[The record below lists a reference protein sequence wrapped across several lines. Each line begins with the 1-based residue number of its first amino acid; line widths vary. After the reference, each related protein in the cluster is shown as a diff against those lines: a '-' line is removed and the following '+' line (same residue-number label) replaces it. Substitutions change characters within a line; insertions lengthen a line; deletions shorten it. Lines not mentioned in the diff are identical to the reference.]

1 MSLEAEQHL
10 LACVL
15 IDDKQTASLLEI
27 PEDWFL
33 TNAHKLIYRK
43 VVELAKQ
50 SLGTDLFSVAQSLQ
64 QSQQLASAGGMQYL
78 TALTEQLPSLHHW
91 NSYKNVL
98 FGSYKKW
105 QVKRLVDN
113 LQMQIGTGA
122 KPDEMI
128 SYISEQV
135 IELLTDHHQGGPR
148 SISHYM
154 DQVLADIQWRADN
167 PGKLKGHQTG
177 FKELDELFD
186 GFEAGKMYLVAAR
199 PGMGKTAFGLVN
211 LGLRLAR
218 DNPVVAFSLEMT
230 GKGLAS
236 RALCN
241 ESKVFNSKI
250 RDGSMSDADYDSVA
264 MAVTTLHTQSN
275 LYIDETPNLST
286 AQMRSRLKAQE
297 LKHGK
302 LGAVIVDHVG
312 LVRKDSRKDETQGL
326 TQVSHD
332 LARMAKE
339 FDCPVIVLSQLNR
352 GVEGRGKNDR
362 RPMMSD
368 LKQSGALEEDA
379 RGIMLLYR
387 DDYYDPE
394 SSMKGITEVNVAKN
408 SDGETKT
415 LYFRHNLAISD
426 YEPID
431 GYTAPEKETKGSQF

>member
-10 LACVL
+10 IACVL
-15 IDDKQTASLLEI
+15 IDDKQTAALLEI

-33 TNAHKLIYRK
+33 HNSHKLIYRK
-43 VVELAKQ
+43 ILELAKM

-64 QSQQLASAGGMQYL
+64 QSQQLGSAGGMEYL
-78 TALTEQLPSLHHW
+78 NELAEQVPSLQHW

-98 FGSYKKW
+98 FGSYKQW

-113 LQMQIGTGA
+113 LQMQIGTNV

-167 PGKLKGHQTG
+167 AGKLKGHQTG
-177 FKELDELFD
+177 FKELDDLFD
-186 GFEAGKMYLVAAR
+186 GFEAGKMYLVAGR
-199 PGMGKTAFGLVN
+199 PGSGKTAFGLVN

-218 DNPVVAFSLEMT
+218 DHTVVAFSLEMT
-230 GKGLAS
+230 GRGLAA

-241 ESKVFNSKI
+241 ESKVFNGKI
-250 RDGSMSDADYDSVA
+250 RDGSMSDYDMNNLA
-264 MAVTTLHTQSN
+264 MAVTRLHAQSK

-312 LVRKDSRKDETQGL
+312 LVRKDSRKDDTQGL
-326 TQVSHD
+326 AQISHD

-352 GVEGRGKNDR
+352 GVESRNDK

-379 RGIMLLYR
+379 RGIMLIYR
-387 DDYYDPE
+387 DDYYNADSPQ
-394 SSMKGITEVNVAKN
+394 KGITEINIAKN

-415 LYFRHNLAISD
+415 LYFNHNLAISD
-426 YEPID
+426 YQPND
-431 GYTAPEKETKGSQF
+431 GYTAPEKEAKGSKF

>member
-15 IDDKQTASLLEI
+15 IDDKQTAALLEI

-33 TNAHKLIYRK
+33 TNSHKLIYRK
-43 VVELAKQ
+43 VAELAKQ
-50 SLGTDLFSVAQSLQ
+50 SLGTDLFSLAQALQ
-64 QSQQLASAGGMQYL
+64 QSQQLEAAGGMDYL
-78 TALTEQLPSLHHW
+78 TELTEQVPSLSYW

-113 LQMQIGTGA
+113 LQMQIGTNA

-154 DQVLADIQWRADN
+154 GQVIEDIQWRTDN
-167 PGKLKGHQTG
+167 PGKLRGHETG
-177 FKELDELFD
+177 FKELDQLFD
-186 GFEAGKMYLVAAR
+186 GFEPGKMYLVAGR
-199 PGMGKTAFGLVN
+199 PGSGKTAFGLVN

-218 DNPVVAFSLEMT
+218 DLPVVAFSLEMT

-241 ESKVFNSKI
+241 ESKVYNNKI
-250 RDGSMSDADYDSVA
+250 RGGDINTSEMNDIA
-264 MAVTTLHTQSN
+264 MAVTRLHAQSK

-312 LVRKDSRKDETQGL
+312 LVRKDSRKDDTQGL
-326 TQVSHD
+326 AQVSHD

-352 GVEGRGKNDR
+352 GVEGRNDK

-379 RGIMLLYR
+379 RGIMLIYR
-387 DDYYDPE
+387 DDYYNPD
-394 SSMKGITEVNVAKN
+394 SQQKGITEINVAKN

-415 LYFRHNLAISD
+415 LYFSHNLAISD
-426 YEPID
+426 YQPID
-431 GYTAPEKETKGSQF
+431 GYTAPEKEAKGGKF